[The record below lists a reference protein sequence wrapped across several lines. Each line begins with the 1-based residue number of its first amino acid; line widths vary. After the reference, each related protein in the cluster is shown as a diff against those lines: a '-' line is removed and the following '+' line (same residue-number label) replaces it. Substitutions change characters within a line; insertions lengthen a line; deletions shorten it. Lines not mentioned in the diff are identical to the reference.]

1 MQAALGD
8 GFTADITLEAPFGDF
23 TEVNFIATAVMRGDF
38 IAGKFTHQKLRV
50 FLNV

>member
-8 GFTADITLEAPFGDF
+8 GFTADITLDAPFGDF

-38 IAGKFTHQKLRV
+38 IAGKFTQTRIS
-50 FLNV
+50 